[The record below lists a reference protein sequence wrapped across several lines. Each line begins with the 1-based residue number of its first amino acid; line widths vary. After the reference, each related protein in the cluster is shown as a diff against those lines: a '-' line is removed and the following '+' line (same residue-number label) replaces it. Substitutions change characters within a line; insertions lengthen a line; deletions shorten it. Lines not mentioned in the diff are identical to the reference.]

1 MDDFITEVIESAD
14 SYVTH
19 TFDIERNDL
28 GKSAPAIAYD
38 IAKMDFIHTVNMS
51 GNELGNYVPAVAR
64 KLANSNSIRTVD
76 MRGNN
81 FSDGDVIE
89 IAKIFALRDNPITLG
104 IETEYQTL
112 ILEALNNP
120 IHNDI
125 EEGFDTCG
133 AMYIPKVL
141 VDLIGSYA
149 EQFIEF
155 MPDDLS

>member
-1 MDDFITEVIESAD
+1 MTWE
-14 SYVTH
+14 
-19 TFDIERNDL
+19 
-28 GKSAPAIAYD
+28 SAPAIAYD
-38 IAKMDFIHTVNMS
+38 IATSNSIHTVNMS
-51 GNELGNYVPAVAR
+51 DNGIREHGIAVAR
-64 KLANSNSIRTVD
+64 ELANSIRTVD

-104 IETEYQTL
+104 IEPEYQTL

-141 VDLIGSYA
+141 VDLIGTYA